1 MTRRC
6 SDAGIAV
13 LKRWEGL
20 PGGWPA
26 LVAYKDTGG
35 VWTIGYGHTKG
46 VTERSIC
53 TKDQAEQWLRD
64 DLAAAEKCVAGAVTV
79 PLGDNQFAALC
90 LFVFN
95 VGVEAFKNSTL
106 LKLLNGGNYASVP
119 GQLLRWTHDNGKV
132 VQGLINR
139 RNAEIELWHRTT

>member
-6 SDAGIAV
+6 SDAGLAV

-35 VWTIGYGHTKG
+35 VWTIGWGHTKG
-46 VTERSIC
+46 VKEGMIC
-53 TKDQAEQWLRD
+53 TKMQAEKWLRE
-64 DLAAAEKCVAGAVTV
+64 DLAAAEACVDGSVRV

-90 LFVFN
+90 LFAFN
-95 VGVEAFKNSTL
+95 VGITAFRDSTL
-106 LKLLNGGNYASVP
+106 LKLLNGGNYAAVP
-119 GQLLRWTHDNGKV
+119 SQLLLWVHDNGKV
-132 VQGLINR
+132 VQGLVNR
-139 RNAEIELWHRTT
+139 RKAEIQLWHG